1 MPAKGRTVII
11 DLPTASATS
20 PSLVRRINAGLVLRT
35 LRTRNSMSR
44 SEISAATGLS
54 QPTVN
59 DIAAML
65 LRDRLAV
72 EAAAQ
77 DPAPSGRRGPKAARL
92 AFNAAAG
99 HVLGIDIG
107 AAQIVVLVADL
118 AGRIIA
124 RTRLEA
130 GARCTLR
137 PDPLLARLDEA
148 VSATLA
154 QARLAPRDLVSVGVG
169 VPAIV
174 DPVSGRAS
182 LVPALPD
189 WEGLAL
195 VPRLQPRFDCP
206 ILVNTDVHLACLAE
220 SRLGAAREDANAV
233 YIHLGVGIGMGV
245 LIGGRLLPGFDGAA
259 GQIGN
264 LPIPGDD
271 DPPEAG
277 FGQFEWTAGSSA
289 FARLGRRAP
298 ESSLIAQFAGGDPE
312 AISPATI
319 AAAAAAGDGEA
330 RRIMARQIEHL
341 AQGLAAVTCVLNPAT
356 IILGGEIAA
365 IGAALVVPL
374 RTRLAALVPRPPRH
388 VIASF
393 LGTESVALGAVQV
406 ALQEA
411 EGRLLAPQ
419 PAKVA

>member
-1 MPAKGRTVII
+1 MLII
-11 DLPTASATS
+11 DLSTASATS
-20 PSLVRRINAGLVLRT
+20 PSLVRRINAGLVLRV

-44 SEISAATGLS
+44 PEISAATGLS

-65 LRDRLAV
+65 LRDRLAI
-72 EAAAQ
+72 ETTGPE
-77 DPAPSGRRGPKAARL
+77 PAPSGRRGPKAARL

-99 HVLGIDIG
+99 HLLGIDIG

-118 AGRIIA
+118 AGDVVARI
-124 RTRLEA
+124 RLEA
-130 GARCTLR
+130 GPRCSLR

-148 VSATLA
+148 VSAALA
-154 QARLAPRDLVSVGVG
+154 QVKMSRRDLVAVGVG

-174 DPVSGRAS
+174 DPASGRLS

-233 YIHLGVGIGMGV
+233 YVHLGVGIGMGV

-264 LPIPGDD
+264 LPILDPD

-289 FARLGRRAP
+289 FARLGRRAVERAP
-298 ESSLIAQFAGGDPE
+298 VAGSIAQLAGGDLD
-312 AISPATI
+312 AISPAVI
-319 AAAAAAGDGEA
+319 AAAAAAGDTAA
-330 RRIMARQIEHL
+330 RAIMARQIEYL
-341 AQGLAAVTCVLNPAT
+341 AQGLAAVTCVLNPTT

-365 IGAALVVPL
+365 IGAALVGPL
-374 RTRLAALVPRPPRH
+374 RARLAALVPRPPRH
-388 VIASF
+388 LIASF

-406 ALQEA
+406 ALQET
-411 EGRLLAPQ
+411 EGRLLAPA

>member
-1 MPAKGRTVII
+1 MII

-35 LRTRNSMSR
+35 LRARDSMSR
-44 SEISAATGLS
+44 PEISAATGLS

-72 EAAAQ
+72 ETAAQ
-77 DPAPSGRRGPKAARL
+77 DAAPSGRRGPKAARL

-118 AGRIIA
+118 SGRIVA
-124 RTRLEA
+124 RTQLEA

-137 PDPLLARLDEA
+137 PEPLLARLDDA

-154 QARLAPRDLVSVGVG
+154 QARLARRDLVSVGVG
-169 VPAIV
+169 VPAII
-174 DPVSGRAS
+174 DPTSGRAS
-182 LVPALPD
+182 LVPALPE

-195 VPRLQPRFDCP
+195 VPRLRFDCP
-206 ILVNTDVHLACLAE
+206 VLVNTDVHLACFAE

-264 LPIPGDD
+264 LPILDED

-298 ESSLIAQFAGGDPE
+298 EASLILSLAGGDPE
-312 AISPATI
+312 AIGPATI
-319 AAAAAAGDGEA
+319 AAAAAAGDADA
-330 RRIMARQIEHL
+330 RRIMARQIEYL

-365 IGAALVVPL
+365 IGPALVGPL

-393 LGTESVALGAVQV
+393 LGTEIVALGAVQV

-411 EGRLLAPQ
+411 EGRLLAPP

>member
-1 MPAKGRTVII
+1 MIA
-11 DLPTASATS
+11 DLPAASATS

-35 LRTRNSMSR
+35 LRTRTSMSR
-44 SEISAATGLS
+44 PEISAATGLS

-59 DIAAML
+59 DIAAKL

-72 EAAAQ
+72 EAGPRA
-77 DPAPSGRRGPKAARL
+77 DPPTGRRGPKAARL
-92 AFNAAAG
+92 AFNASAG

-118 AGRIIA
+118 SGRIVA
-124 RTRLEA
+124 RTRLET

-137 PDPLLARLDEA
+137 PDPLLARLEEA
-148 VSATLA
+148 VSTTLA
-154 QARLAPRDLVSVGVG
+154 QAKLTRRDLSAVGVG

-174 DPVSGRAS
+174 DPVSGRVS

-195 VPRLQPRFDCP
+195 VPRLQPHFDCP

-264 LPIPGDD
+264 LPILDD
-271 DPPEAG
+271 EDPPEAG

-289 FARLGRRAP
+289 FPRLGRRAV
-298 ESSLIAQFAGGDPE
+298 EQACGSSLIAQFAGGDLE
-312 AISPATI
+312 AIGPATI
-319 AAAAAAGDGEA
+319 AAAAAAGDVAA

-365 IGAALVVPL
+365 IGAALVGPL
-374 RTRLAALVPRPPRH
+374 RARLAALVPRPPRH
-388 VIASF
+388 LIASF
-393 LGTESVALGAVQV
+393 LGTESVALGAMQV

-411 EGRLLAPQ
+411 EERLMAPL